1 MYSNVSLNI
10 DFLLYLFLIYSS
22 NMTLCSYCNKKKV
35 SLIPFNCKCNPNYK
49 LCSRCRMPQDHK
61 CTYDFKTE
69 ERKKLALDNP
79 VVIADKI
86 DKI

>member
-1 MYSNVSLNI
+1 
-10 DFLLYLFLIYSS
+10 
-22 NMTLCSYCNKKKV
+22 
-35 SLIPFNCKCNPNYK
+35 
-49 LCSRCRMPQDHK
+49 MPQDHK